1 MNSKIV
7 VIFFLNLCVI
17 PNFSESSSSRDNIMN
32 PTNRESSKSSRIRK
46 TQYFPDTNR
55 TRKDIG
61 HYQLRW
67 EDEKESSSLDELI
80 ETPTYMETSRTKQNI
95 IISSCPNLTPEY
107 IEECKKI
114 NDGYKYYNSNFL
126 IELLKKHSEV
136 NNILHDNV
144 LKQIYNETVVVF
156 GLNDMYKYIN
166 LHIQEKSSSSTSSST
181 FSLSKLLS
189 CSSSKNTID

>member
-67 EDEKESSSLDELI
+67 EDEKDGCYTPIIEL
-80 ETPTYMETSRTKQNI
+80 YR
-95 IISSCPNLTPEY
+95 NLTPEY